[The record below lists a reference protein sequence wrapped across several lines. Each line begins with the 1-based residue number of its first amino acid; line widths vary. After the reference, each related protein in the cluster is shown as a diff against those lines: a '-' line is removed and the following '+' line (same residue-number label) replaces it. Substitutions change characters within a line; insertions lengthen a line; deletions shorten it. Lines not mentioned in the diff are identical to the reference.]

1 MRPVPTILVVDD
13 DPDILQL
20 VRTLLERAGH
30 SVIAARDGQEAIRR
44 LFERRPDLVVLDIG
58 MPGMDGWQVL
68 ERTREVSDVPV
79 LMLTAESDELDK
91 VRGLRG
97 GADDFVTKPFGRQ
110 ELLARVEVL
119 LRRRTAATHA
129 ADVTVA
135 GAFQVD
141 HEQRIARFGDDE
153 LKLTPLEFRLQSALA
168 QNPKRVLPGDRLIEL
183 VWGDEYVAPEQVKL
197 LVGRLRKKLAPH
209 VERDPIETVR
219 GVGYRF
225 TPPGA

>member
-1 MRPVPTILVVDD
+1 MPTILVVDD

-30 SVIAARDGQEAIRR
+30 AVVAARDGQEAMKR
-44 LFERRPDLVVLDIG
+44 LFERKPDLIVLDIG
-58 MPGMDGWQVL
+58 MPGMDGWAVL

-119 LRRRTAATHA
+119 LRRRASAPAAAA
-129 ADVTVA
+129 ADVSVA

-141 HEQRIARFGDDE
+141 HEQRIARVGDEE
-153 LKLTPLEFRLQSALA
+153 LKLTPLEFRLLSALV

-183 VWGDEYVAPEQVKL
+183 VWGDEYVAQDQVKL
-197 LVGRLRKKLAPH
+197 LVGRLRKKLAAH
-209 VERDPIETVR
+209 VEADPIETVR

-225 TPPGA
+225 SPA